1 MKNYDRVI
9 VQPNTRLHPA
19 GPANIVIKVGHRS
32 KFSQRSSENGN
43 SWMSDWTGEAG
54 HASGSTSNE
63 RRLVSQRNH
72 SQRLGRCCLQ
82 KHRPRPVGLTSLYIR
97 IPKTP
102 RTEPGK
108 NVLHY
113 CQREVSVRPTVGEC
127 RALQNFFIEVH

>member
-43 SWMSDWTGEAG
+43 SWMSAWTGEAG

-82 KHRPRPVGLTSLYIR
+82 KHRPRVAGWSDIL
-97 IPKTP
+97 IPK
-102 RTEPGK
+102 
-108 NVLHY
+108 L
-113 CQREVSVRPTVGEC
+113 SD
-127 RALQNFFIEVH
+127 F